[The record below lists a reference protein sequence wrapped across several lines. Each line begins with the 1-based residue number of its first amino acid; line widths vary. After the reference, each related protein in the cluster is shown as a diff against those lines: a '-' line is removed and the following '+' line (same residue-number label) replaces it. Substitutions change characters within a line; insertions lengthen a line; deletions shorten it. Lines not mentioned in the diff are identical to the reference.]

1 MNSLSEAQHASE
13 CSLAIKAAF
22 LSDHECAGLRT
33 RPVAAIGTNAITR
46 MISTCSLI
54 LGVVLLF
61 PGIAGAANDFSAAE
75 QALFIGN
82 QLGKLRPPLTL
93 HYGYRKTGTLEEAFE
108 DKVDVVLT
116 AKSDGVC
123 CAASARF
130 FTGAR
135 AMSQPDVEGSQVNPV
150 ILYFLERDIREME
163 RLTKGKANYFRQRI
177 RMAIYQGASIRNLT
191 LFYRGRPVT
200 VQEIS
205 ISPYLDDPNR
215 SRYEKLVNKQYLFM
229 MAASVPG
236 GLYGIRT
243 QINGESANAPPL
255 MVEEML
261 LDGASLRHPN
271 ANLDSPRQIP

>member
-1 MNSLSEAQHASE
+1 MLSTY
-13 CSLAIKAAF
+13 
-22 LSDHECAGLRT
+22 G
-33 RPVAAIGTNAITR
+33 
-46 MISTCSLI
+46 LI

-61 PGIAGAANDFSAAE
+61 PGAARAANDFSAAE
-75 QALFIGN
+75 QALFIDN

-93 HYGYRKTGTLEEAFE
+93 RYGYHKTGTLEEAFE

-116 AKSDGVC
+116 AKSDGQC

-135 AMSQPDVEGSQVNPV
+135 AMSQPDVEASQGNPA

-163 RLTKGKANYFRQRI
+163 RLTKGKANYFRKRI
-177 RMAIYQGASIRNLT
+177 RMAVYQGASIRNLT
-191 LFYRGRPVT
+191 LLYRGRPVA

-215 SRYEKLVNKQYLFM
+215 SRYEKLVNKQYQFM
-229 MAASVPG
+229 LAAAVPG

-243 QINGESANAPPL
+243 QIS
-255 MVEEML
+255 
-261 LDGASLRHPN
+261 GASGNAGTFRGRHLNPC
-271 ANLDSPRQIP
+271 RQSQAAHLHCR

>member
-1 MNSLSEAQHASE
+1 MNARIFRT
-13 CSLAIKAAF
+13 C
-22 LSDHECAGLRT
+22 GL
-33 RPVAAIGTNAITR
+33 
-46 MISTCSLI
+46 L
-54 LGVVLLF
+54 LGIVLLC
-61 PGIAGAANDFSAAE
+61 PGAARAANDFSVAE
-75 QALFIGN
+75 QALFTDHH
-82 QLGKLRPPLTL
+82 LGKLRPPLTL

-135 AMSQPDVEGSQVNPV
+135 AMSQPDVEGTQGNPA

-163 RLTKGKANYFRQRI
+163 RLTKGKANYFRKRI
-177 RMAIYQGASIRNLT
+177 RMAVYQGASIRNLT
-191 LFYRGRPVT
+191 LAYRGHPVA

-215 SRYEKLVNKQYLFM
+215 SRYEKLANKQYLFM
-229 MAASVPG
+229 LAASVPG
-236 GLYGIRT
+236 GLYGIRSR
-243 QINGESANAPPL
+243 INGESADSPPL

-261 LDGASLRHPN
+261 LDGAESVPPKRNPK
-271 ANLDSPRQIP
+271 